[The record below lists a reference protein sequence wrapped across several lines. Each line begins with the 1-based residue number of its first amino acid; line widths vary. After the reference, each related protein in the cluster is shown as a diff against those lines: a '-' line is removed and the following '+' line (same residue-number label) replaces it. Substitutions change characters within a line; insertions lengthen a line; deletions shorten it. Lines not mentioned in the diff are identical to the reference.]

1 MEKFSLSLQPKCKFL
16 HTMKGNKTN
25 LQFLCFS
32 AAFAILMTLPFI
44 VPHTGFLALAG
55 FLPLLMMDRIA
66 TLTGKRHFWIWHYLS
81 FVLWNAAT
89 TFWVCN
95 ATVGG
100 GLFAIFANSFQMSV
114 IFALFRF
121 SKRYLSGILP
131 YLLLM
136 VTWIAWE
143 RAYFDAD
150 ISWPWLVLGN
160 AFAGSIKSV
169 QWYEYTG
176 TLGGSLWIWLS
187 NLSVFGILV
196 ALSDGRWMRDFN
208 RKART
213 AAVTGTVIVLAAP
226 FILSHIIYANY
237 EETQDPLEVLVV
249 QPNID
254 PYNKFRAMTRDQQ
267 NSLFLDYAEQA
278 LGDRKLGKSDTVAV
292 NPLLVLAPETFTNDV
307 VTNTLSALSSRTLS
321 LFKGFLQDY
330 PGVNILFGA
339 SSYTYIDSYARPSHT
354 ARQIRRG
361 KWIESHNSAIMT
373 DRWGE
378 PEIFHKNKLVVG
390 VEMTPYPA
398 VFCRIDDMLGGVMG
412 RCIGQDSVSVLHVRG
427 TDGSVIPVG
436 CAICY
441 ESVYGEYCTGY
452 VKKGAEV
459 MTVITNDAWWGDT
472 PGYRQHLNYARLRAV
487 ETRRD
492 IARCANTGIS
502 AIIDQRGEILQKT
515 SWWEPAVIRG
525 YVNRNDALT
534 FFVRNGDIAGRV
546 CTFVFWLLAAALA
559 VRLVLSFPKKK
570 RQSAGK

>member
-1 MEKFSLSLQPKCKFL
+1 MEKFSLSLHPKCKLL

-254 PYNKFRAMTRDQQ
+254 PYNKFTAMTQSRQ
-267 NSLFLDYAEQA
+267 NDLFLGYAEQA
-278 LGDRKLGKSDTVAV
+278 LRDRKLGRLDTARVE
-292 NPLLVLAPETFTNDV
+292 PLLLLAPETFTNDV
-307 VTNTLSALSSRTLS
+307 ITNDLHTSRTLRE
-321 LFKGFLQDY
+321 FDAFLQDY
-330 PGVNILFGA
+330 PGVNLLFGA
-339 SSYTYIDSYARPSHT
+339 SSHTFIESSVRPSHT
-354 ARQIRRG
+354 ARQLRDGR
-361 KWIESHNSAIMT
+361 WIESHNSALMT
-373 DRWGE
+373 DGYGDVGL
-378 PEIFHKNKLVVG
+378 FHKNKLVVG

-398 VFCRIDDMLGGVMG
+398 VFCKIDDMLGGVMG
-412 RCIGQDSVSVLHVRG
+412 RCVGQDSVSVLYVRG
-427 TDGSVIPVG
+427 TDGSTIPVG

-459 MTVITNDAWWGDT
+459 LAIITNDAWWGDT

-502 AIIDQRGEILQKT
+502 AIIDQRGEILQQT
-515 SWWEPAVIRG
+515 SWWEPAVLRG
-525 YVNRNDALT
+525 YVNRNDDTT
-534 FFVRNGDIAGRV
+534 FFVRNGDITGRV
-546 CTFVFWLLAAALA
+546 CTFVFWLLLAALA
-559 VRLVLSFPKKK
+559 VRIILSVSRKVK
-570 RQSAGK
+570 

>member
-1 MEKFSLSLQPKCKFL
+1 
-16 HTMKGNKTN
+16 MKGNKTN

-196 ALSDGRWMRDFN
+196 ALSDGRWIRDFN
-208 RKART
+208 WKART

-226 FILSHIIYANY
+226 FILSHILYANY

-278 LGDRKLGKSDTVAV
+278 LGDRKLGKSDTATV

-559 VRLVLSFPKKK
+559 VRLVLSFPKMK
-570 RQSAGK
+570 RNSAGK

>member
-1 MEKFSLSLQPKCKFL
+1 
-16 HTMKGNKTN
+16 MKGNKTN

-196 ALSDGRWMRDFN
+196 ALSDGRWIRDFN
-208 RKART
+208 WKART

-226 FILSHIIYANY
+226 FILSHILYANY

-278 LGDRKLGKSDTVAV
+278 LGDRKLGKSDTATV

-307 VTNTLSALSSRTLS
+307 VTNTLSALSSRTVS

-559 VRLVLSFPKKK
+559 VRLVLSFPKMK
-570 RQSAGK
+570 RNSAGK

>member
-1 MEKFSLSLQPKCKFL
+1 
-16 HTMKGNKTN
+16 MKGNKTN

>member
-1 MEKFSLSLQPKCKFL
+1 MEKFSLSLHPKCKFL

-208 RKART
+208 WKART

-546 CTFVFWLLAAALA
+546 CTFVFWLLAAALV

>member
-1 MEKFSLSLQPKCKFL
+1 
-16 HTMKGNKTN
+16 MKGNKTN

-196 ALSDGRWMRDFN
+196 ALSDGRWIRDFN
-208 RKART
+208 WKART

-559 VRLVLSFPKKK
+559 VRLVLSFPKMK
-570 RQSAGK
+570 RNSAGK